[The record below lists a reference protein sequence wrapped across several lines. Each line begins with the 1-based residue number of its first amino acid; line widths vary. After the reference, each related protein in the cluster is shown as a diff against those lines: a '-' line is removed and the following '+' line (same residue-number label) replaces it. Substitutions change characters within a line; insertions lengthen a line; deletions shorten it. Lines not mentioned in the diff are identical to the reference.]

1 MNIPN
6 FLSLVRLVMVP
17 LFCVVFFQPGEQSHL
32 WAAAIYALASLTDV
46 LDGWIARH
54 FNQITRLGRI
64 LDPLADKLMTFAV
77 IVCITVAGILPLW
90 AVVIFFCKEALMGL
104 GALSMYRKTDDVIS
118 SNYLGKAST
127 ATFFV
132 VCLALM
138 VFPQI
143 PRFWASVMI
152 GGALILTVAA
162 ALVYLWNYLAVTGR
176 RKEKEKP
183 GKNS

>member
-1 MNIPN
+1 MNLPN
-6 FLSLVRLVMVP
+6 FLSLLRLAMVP
-17 LFCVVFFQPGEQSHL
+17 LFCVVFFQPSEQARL

-54 FNQITRLGRI
+54 FNQITRLGRV
-64 LDPLADKLMTFAV
+64 LDPLADKLMTFSV
-77 IVCITVAGILPLW
+77 IACITAADIIPLW
-90 AVVIFFCKEALMGL
+90 AVIIFVCKEGLMGL
-104 GALSMYRKTDDVIS
+104 GGLSMYRKVDDVIP

-143 PRFWASVMI
+143 PRSWASVLI
-152 GGALILTVAA
+152 GLALTLTVAA

-176 RKEKEKP
+176 RKEKQRKD
-183 GKNS
+183 